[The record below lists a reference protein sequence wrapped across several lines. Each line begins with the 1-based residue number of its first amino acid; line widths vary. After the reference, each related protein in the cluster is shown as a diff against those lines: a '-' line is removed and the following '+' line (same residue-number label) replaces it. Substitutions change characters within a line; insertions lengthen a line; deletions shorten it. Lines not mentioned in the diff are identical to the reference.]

1 MVEVTSRRQLAAYLR
16 SHRERLTPI
25 DVGLPPG
32 LRRRTP
38 GLRREEVALLS
49 GVSVTWYTWIEQA
62 RDIVVSRQVLDS
74 IARALRLEP
83 PERRHLF
90 GLAGEPLPA
99 GGPAGPP
106 SVALQRMVD
115 VLEPYPAYLVSPCW
129 DLLAWNRA
137 KAGLI
142 GDPMKLAET
151 ERNTIW
157 IAFTDPAQ
165 RHVMVDWRR
174 QALGMLGQYRID
186 AAQYPNDSRF
196 AALTGSLRQASTE
209 FRDWWDHN
217 VITDFQPT
225 RRLFD
230 HPEFG
235 RLTYDY
241 LKLAVVE
248 SPELRL
254 ITLVPADEATA
265 AAGPALLAGR
275 GAALVT

>member
-1 MVEVTSRRQLAAYLR
+1 MPDVARRRQLATYLR
-16 SHRERLTPI
+16 SHRERLTPV
-25 DVGLPPG
+25 DVGIAPG
-32 LRRRTP
+32 PRRRTP

-74 IARALRLEP
+74 IARALRLAP
-83 PERRHLF
+83 QERRHLF

-99 GGPAGPP
+99 GGPTREP

-142 GDPMKLAET
+142 GDPLKLAET

-174 QALGMLGQYRID
+174 QALGMLAQYRID
-186 AAQYPNDSRF
+186 AAQYPGDPRF
-196 AALTGSLRQASTE
+196 AALTESLRQASTE
-209 FRDWWDHN
+209 FRDWWDHD

-230 HPEFG
+230 HPEHG
-235 RLTYDY
+235 RFTYDY
-241 LKLAVVE
+241 LKLAVME

-254 ITLVPADEATA
+254 ITLVPADDATA
-265 AAGPALLAGR
+265 AAGPALMAGR
-275 GAALVT
+275 SAAMAN

>member
-1 MVEVTSRRQLAAYLR
+1 MVEVARRRQLAAYLR
-16 SHRERLTPI
+16 SHRERLTPV
-25 DVGLPPG
+25 DVGIIEGP
-32 LRRRTP
+32 RRRTP

-74 IARALRLEP
+74 IAKALRLAP
-83 PERRHLF
+83 AERRQLF

-99 GGPAGPP
+99 GGPAREP

-115 VLEPYPAYLVSPCW
+115 AQPYPAYLVSPRW

-142 GDPMKLAET
+142 GDPSRLAEP
-151 ERNTIW
+151 ERNTVW
-157 IAFTDPAQ
+157 IVFTDPVQ
-165 RHVMVDWRR
+165 RRLLVDWRR
-174 QALGMLGQYRID
+174 QALGMLAQYRID
-186 AAQYPNDSRF
+186 AAQYPKEPRF
-196 AALTGSLRQASTE
+196 AALTESLRQASTE
-209 FRDWWDHN
+209 FRDWWDHD

-230 HPEFG
+230 HPELG
-235 RLTYDY
+235 RLTFDHV
-241 LKLAVVE
+241 KLAVVE
-248 SPELRL
+248 TPELKL

-265 AAGPALLAGR
+265 AACPALMSHHGALAN
-275 GAALVT
+275 